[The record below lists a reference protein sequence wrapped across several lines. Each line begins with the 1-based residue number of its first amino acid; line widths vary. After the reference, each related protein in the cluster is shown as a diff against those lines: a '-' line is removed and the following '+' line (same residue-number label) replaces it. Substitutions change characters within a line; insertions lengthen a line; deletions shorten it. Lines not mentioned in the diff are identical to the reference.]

1 MVMVKGETMTQL
13 LTGKSVQIRANQT
26 AIREICPQKKK
37 KKKEI
42 DKIFDLFEHLKRK
55 DG

>member
-13 LTGKSVQIRANQT
+13 LTGKPVQIRANQT
-26 AIREICPQKKK
+26 AIREICPQKK